1 MMSSRFAVF
10 AGAAFLV
17 GVAAAP
23 AFMLCETLLQQGT
36 QPRQRGRVFS
46 LRDFLMRLVFLIGV
60 SVAGWSTRTFGVQTA
75 LLIAAAV
82 MAVTGAIAASFRSAE
97 IPAPDVTAG
106 AGAALP

>member
-1 MMSSRFAVF
+1 
-10 AGAAFLV
+10 
-17 GVAAAP
+17 
-23 AFMLCETLLQQGT
+23 LQQGT

-82 MAVTGAIAASFRSAE
+82 MAVTGAIAASFRRVE
-97 IPAPDVTAG
+97 IPAAEAG
-106 AGAALP
+106 ATGAALP